1 MAVLVTG
8 GAGYIGSHM
17 TWELLDAGEEVVVLD
32 NLSTGHKW
40 SVPRKAKFVHGDIGD
55 PRLLIRVMERHDI
68 DAVIHMAGS
77 TIVPESVS
85 LPLAYYHNNTA
96 KMRTLLEAA
105 VSNSVKHFVFS
116 STAAVYGNVPPVPVS
131 EDHTLNPESPYGR
144 SKMMSEMI
152 LQDAAAA
159 HDFRFAALRYFNVA
173 GGDPEG
179 RTGQSTHNATHLI
192 KVACE
197 AATGQRDHLSIFGT
211 DYDTPDGTAVRD
223 FIHVSDL
230 VRAHRLALNHLRDR
244 GGNILANCGYGS
256 GFSVRDVVDVIEAVS
271 GSYVRT
277 LEEPRRPGDLESVV
291 ANSDRLRSLLDW
303 QPRHDDLETIIG
315 HALAWERTLQ
325 EKVEAR
331 MAS

>member
-17 TWELLDAGEEVVVLD
+17 AWELLDAGEDVVVLD

-68 DAVIHMAGS
+68 DAIIHMAGS

-96 KMRTLLEAA
+96 KLRTLLEAA

-116 STAAVYGNVPPVPVS
+116 STAAVYGNVPPVPVR
-131 EDHTLNPESPYGR
+131 EDQVLNPESPYGR

-152 LQDAAAA
+152 LQDVAAA
-159 HDFRFAALRYFNVA
+159 HDLQFAILRYFNVA
-173 GGDPEG
+173 GGDPKG
-179 RTGQSTHNATHLI
+179 RTGQSTQNATHLI

-197 AATGQRDHLSIFGT
+197 AATGRRAHLSIFGT
-211 DYDTPDGTAVRD
+211 DYNTPDGTPVRD

-230 VRAHRLALNHLRDR
+230 VHAHRLALAHLRGHDE
-244 GGNILANCGYGS
+244 NILANCGYGR
-256 GFSVRDVVDVIEAVS
+256 GFSVRDVVDVIETVS

-303 QPRHDDLETIIG
+303 QPDYDDLEAIIG

-331 MAS
+331 LAS